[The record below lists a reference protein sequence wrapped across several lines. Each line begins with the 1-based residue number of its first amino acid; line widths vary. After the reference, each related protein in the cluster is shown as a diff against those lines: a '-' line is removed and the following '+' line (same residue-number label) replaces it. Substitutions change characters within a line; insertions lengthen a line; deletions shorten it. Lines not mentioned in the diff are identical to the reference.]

1 VIASQKELD
10 IIQHIYV
17 NLLLQRTKNPQN
29 AIVGLDVVLGDETV
43 GPDLPDNHFAVAVPI
58 RQHPGSY
65 EKSRLIPYI
74 VFKRTANSLI
84 DEEDCL
90 SIITDVKVLMG

>member
-1 VIASQKELD
+1 M
-10 IIQHIYV
+10 
-17 NLLLQRTKNPQN
+17 
-29 AIVGLDVVLGDETV
+29 

-58 RQHPGSY
+58 RQHPGVY
-65 EKSRLIPYI
+65 EKTKLIPYI

-90 SIITDVKVLMG
+90 SVVTDVKILMGQDRLLYPPLGYTKILIDLR